1 MSEKDKFKFSSSFL
15 KKPFLSNNII
25 DKTDLEKEELTQ
37 NNQDNIIEDIENE
50 NSSKTPS
57 KINNYDITYSISEL
71 HRPQTSLFNNQNNSS
86 KLPNNLSISTSTVN
100 SKKRKP
106 FDNLTFYS
114 ERNKLNLNNNDIQD
128 KNKEE
133 KDDESIMSD
142 IQFKNNINPLKESQ
156 TEFNSSQISQNEKS
170 MIISSYKL
178 ISKET
183 IEKAKKLNKQ
193 YKQTPFWIKFF
204 EEIENDTLKNNSSY
218 FKINNKNEYIK
229 NLVTMI
235 QRDADLYDKLQ
246 KSKEIKLETEN
257 EIKKLI
263 EENNINDNIIIDN
276 MTNIENNNKN
286 SGTINNTSKIKRH
299 NSSKISLNNNNNNNV
314 DNNSINNNINQTDK
328 KNDKKDINEK
338 FSRILESYN
347 KLDEKERRLYFNEDD
362 YESFKFKLITGGKF
376 NSEKEKEIEKIP
388 VMIKKLENLEDITE
402 KPLTEKEKKKDEI
415 LKIKGIKEF
424 KTIDMLYFGDNYT
437 FEELNYNK
445 IDFYIFNKESLP
457 KILALDKR
465 LHDIDPERYK
475 TSINTDLKKLQDEF
489 NAGKEERMK
498 KAEKEIRDKFN
509 KYMEDSKET
518 KKTIFDIKPKDE
530 SKIKY
535 KDYLHY
541 NDEIKKERKE
551 LRTKLNKLDDKIKLI
566 HSNNTKELSEEQL
579 LKFSQ
584 ELDQYHSSE
593 EFKQKYDSIH
603 VPGLSLLNRLQKEL
617 KEFET
622 NNKELEQG
630 LIESKKLVKEQ
641 EKKQSKEEK
650 EKYIKEIV
658 EPFYEHEKE
667 VDEFDKENKNNID
680 KVKQLEEEMKKEE
693 ELLNNIQNNLD
704 ELNQN
709 KNKYEEMFEEADKII
724 MENNP
729 KGNNNDNINDIDYIK
744 KYEVEKII
752 EEQKENEKLM
762 EKLDNQMQFFEEK
775 LQEIKKSNEEAEKE
789 LKEKKFMT
797 PEEFCKVPD
806 ELMKLLKEI
815 EDDKNNNNEEI
826 NKENNNNDEFEE
838 DSLDEKDKEENKVDE
853 ISNIENKV
861 TNNLSDKLDDI
872 IQNEGIK
879 DINDA
884 NEQNDEIY
892 KDNQE

>member
-246 KSKEIKLETEN
+246 KSKEIKQETEN

-286 SGTINNTSKIKRH
+286 SVTINNTSKIKRH

-729 KGNNNDNINDIDYIK
+729 NGNNNDNINDIDYIK

-838 DSLDEKDKEENKVDE
+838 DSLDEKDKEENKEDD
-853 ISNIENKV
+853 ISNAENKD

-872 IQNEGIK
+872 IQNEEIK

>member
-1 MSEKDKFKFSSSFL
+1 M
-15 KKPFLSNNII
+15 
-25 DKTDLEKEELTQ
+25 
-37 NNQDNIIEDIENE
+37 
-50 NSSKTPS
+50 
-57 KINNYDITYSISEL
+57 
-71 HRPQTSLFNNQNNSS
+71 
-86 KLPNNLSISTSTVN
+86 
-100 SKKRKP
+100 
-106 FDNLTFYS
+106 TFYS

-246 KSKEIKLETEN
+246 KSKEIKQETEN

-276 MTNIENNNKN
+276 MTNIENNKN
-286 SGTINNTSKIKRH
+286 SGTINNASKIKRH

-838 DSLDEKDKEENKVDE
+838 DSLDEKDKEENKVDD
-853 ISNIENKV
+853 ISNAENKD

-872 IQNEGIK
+872 IQNEEIK

>member
-246 KSKEIKLETEN
+246 KSKEIKQETEN

-286 SGTINNTSKIKRH
+286 SGTINNASKIKRH
-299 NSSKISLNNNNNNNV
+299 NSSKISLNNNNNNNA
-314 DNNSINNNINQTDK
+314 DNNNINNNINQTDK

-838 DSLDEKDKEENKVDE
+838 DSLDEKDKEENKVDD
-853 ISNIENKV
+853 ISNTENKV

-872 IQNEGIK
+872 IQNEEIK
-879 DINDA
+879 DINYA